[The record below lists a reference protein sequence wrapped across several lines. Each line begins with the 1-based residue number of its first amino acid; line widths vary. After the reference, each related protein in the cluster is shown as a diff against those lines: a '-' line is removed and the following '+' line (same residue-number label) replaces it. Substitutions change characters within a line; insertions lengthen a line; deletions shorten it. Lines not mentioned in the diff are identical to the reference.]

1 MINNVCLMG
10 RLVEKP
16 ELRVTTNGKNVTAF
30 TIAVDRH
37 YVKSGD
43 ERQTDFINLVVWGK
57 TAEFV
62 TRNFH
67 KGEMFALVGSIQ
79 TRKYEDKNGNK
90 RTATEIV
97 VSEAHFCGDK
107 KVETPSGQHTFT
119 ITTDNDIEEVGNDDD
134 LPF

>member
-1 MINNVCLMG
+1 MINNVTLMG
-10 RLVEKP
+10 RLVETP
-16 ELRVTTNGKNVTAF
+16 ELRMTTNGKSVTAF
-30 TIAVDRH
+30 TIAVERH

-62 TRNFH
+62 TRNFR

-107 KVETPSGQHTFT
+107 KAETTSGHHTFT
-119 ITTDNDIEEVGNDDD
+119 IAPNDDIEEIDNDDS